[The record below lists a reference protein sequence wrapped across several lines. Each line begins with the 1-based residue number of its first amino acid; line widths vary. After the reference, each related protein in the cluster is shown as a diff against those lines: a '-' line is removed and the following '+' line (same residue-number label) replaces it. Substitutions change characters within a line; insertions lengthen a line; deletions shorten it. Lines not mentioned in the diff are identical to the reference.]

1 MNLIK
6 LEKGLQKVFDALS
19 EFDDVLI
26 DAQENSV
33 SGPNVAD
40 IRRSIAEIEG
50 YTSDV
55 SQSVSQI
62 EEKIEQLKV
71 FNSKDPKV
79 IADVLCVKKSKFQ
92 YWMQPHEWIKAHEW
106 TKVVSYWTGTLPTE
120 GDLNLVKRRWTELV
134 ENNENLFSINYPDVP
149 ENIKHAPEF
158 MDLSTLI
165 RTHLFCIDN
174 LCDDEIR
181 AHLAEEREF
190 GLLPVRYEGHKIG
203 NRYHWWIYPNYDE
216 GLYSKILARVN
227 VVKDLVIDSG
237 EETYLVII
245 RYGRLTIA
253 RQYTAD
259 VASASDERLLVC
271 L

>member
-1 MNLIK
+1 MNSIK
-6 LEKGLQKVFDALS
+6 LERELQKLLDALS
-19 EFDDVLI
+19 EFDDALI

-40 IRRSIAEIEG
+40 IRRIIAEIES

-62 EEKIEQLKV
+62 EEKIEQLKI

-92 YWMQPHEWIKAHEW
+92 YWMRFHEWTKAHEW

-134 ENNENLFSINYPDVP
+134 ENNEALFLVTYSMDVR
-149 ENIKHAPEF
+149 
-158 MDLSTLI
+158 TLI

-181 AHLAEEREF
+181 AHLAEERKF
-190 GLLPVRYEGHKIG
+190 GFSPVRYEGHEQEIG

-216 GLYSKILARVN
+216 GLYSKILARFN
-227 VVKDLVIDSG
+227 VAGDLVIDSG

-245 RYGRLTIA
+245 RHGRLTIA
-253 RQYTAD
+253 RKRTDD
-259 VASASDERLLVC
+259 VALASYKRLLVC

>member
-1 MNLIK
+1 MNLER
-6 LEKGLQKVFDALS
+6 LEKQLQRLSDALS
-19 EFDDVLI
+19 YFDDALI

-33 SGPNVAD
+33 SGPNVSD
-40 IRRSIAEIEG
+40 IRRIIVEIES

-62 EEKIEQLKV
+62 EEKIEQLKI

-79 IADVLCVKKSKFQ
+79 ITDVLCVKKSKFQ
-92 YWMQPHEWIKAHEW
+92 YCMRSHKW
-106 TKVVSYWTGTLPTE
+106 TKVVLYWTGTPPTE
-120 GDLNLVKRRWTELV
+120 GDLNLLKRRWTELV
-134 ENNENLFSINYPDVP
+134 ENNKDLFLITYS
-149 ENIKHAPEF
+149 

-181 AHLAEEREF
+181 AHLGEEKGF
-190 GLLPVRYEGHKIG
+190 GLSPVRYEGHEQEIG

-227 VVKDLVIDSG
+227 VVEDLVIDSG

-245 RYGRLTIA
+245 RYGRLTIT
-253 RQYTAD
+253 RQHTDD
-259 VASASDERLLVC
+259 VASPYDERLLVC

>member
-1 MNLIK
+1 M
-6 LEKGLQKVFDALS
+6 
-19 EFDDVLI
+19 
-26 DAQENSV
+26 
-33 SGPNVAD
+33 SGPNVSD
-40 IRRSIAEIEG
+40 IRRIIAEIES

-71 FNSKDPKV
+71 FNSKDLKV

-92 YWMQPHEWIKAHEW
+92 YWVQSHEW
-106 TKVVSYWTGTLPTE
+106 TKVVSYWAGTPPTE
-120 GDLNLVKRRWTELV
+120 GNLNLVKRRWTELV
-134 ENNENLFSINYPDVP
+134 ENNEDLFSINYPDMP

-190 GLLPVRYEGHKIG
+190 GLLPVQYEGHKIG
-203 NRYHWWIYPNYDE
+203 SRYHWWIYPNYDE
-216 GLYSKILARVN
+216 GLYSKILARINFVE
-227 VVKDLVIDSG
+227 DLVIGSG
-237 EETYLVII
+237 EETCLVII
-245 RYGRLTIA
+245 RHGRLTIA
-253 RQYTAD
+253 RKYADD
-259 VASASDERLLVC
+259 VASAYDKRLLVC

>member
-1 MNLIK
+1 MNSIK
-6 LEKGLQKVFDALS
+6 LEKGLQKLFDALS
-19 EFDDVLI
+19 EFDDALI

-33 SGPNVAD
+33 SGPNVSD
-40 IRRSIAEIEG
+40 IRRIIAEIES

-62 EEKIEQLKV
+62 EEKIEKLKV

-120 GDLNLVKRRWTELV
+120 GNLNLVKRRWTELV
-134 ENNENLFSINYPDVP
+134 ENNEDLFLITYS
-149 ENIKHAPEF
+149 

-181 AHLAEEREF
+181 AHLAEERKF
-190 GLLPVRYEGHKIG
+190 GFSLVRYQEHEIG

-227 VVKDLVIDSG
+227 VVEDLVIGSG
-237 EETYLVII
+237 EETCLVII

-253 RQYTAD
+253 RQYTDD